1 MGCLNSLRQ
10 PIFYSAKANYLAY
23 KLINKK
29 ATQTTNSKSKNGVI
43 NFIQTFK
50 LTFTNAKL
58 GKIKPVGVT
67 KPIMP
72 IPAK

>member
-10 PIFYSAKANYLAY
+10 PIFYSVQANYLAY

-58 GKIKPVGVT
+58 
-67 KPIMP
+67 
-72 IPAK
+72 AKLNLLV